1 MFFGENGDE
10 DFRFFHLLVIVSD
23 LMYFTVHIREAINDT
38 FPSLYIFLNA
48 MHLNLKAKGQFD
60 EQLTFPLHCFAF
72 I

>member
-1 MFFGENGDE
+1 
-10 DFRFFHLLVIVSD
+10 
-23 LMYFTVHIREAINDT
+23 MYFTVHIREAINDT

-60 EQLTFPLHCFAF
+60 KQLTFPLHCFAF